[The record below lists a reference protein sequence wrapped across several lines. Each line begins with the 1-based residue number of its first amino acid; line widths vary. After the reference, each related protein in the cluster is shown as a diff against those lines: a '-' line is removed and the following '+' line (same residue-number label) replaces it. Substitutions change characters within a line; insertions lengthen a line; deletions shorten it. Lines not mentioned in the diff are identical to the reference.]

1 MRISKHRMRA
11 LFCCVVFVGVL
22 EVSCLQVKPSVTSA
36 GLRSTVHGSCLPR
49 EQRGL
54 PGLHCEARLARRGR
68 LYMAAS
74 LQTGSVPAS
83 QSARLHTI
91 VWTRLAAIVRAV
103 LLQAALLVSLFFFSP
118 TRAHAGLVFHPDE
131 ASEGVNVVYMDES
144 WNQGQEASGP
154 ATPMAK
160 IARADR
166 STLPLESTESERDSE
181 MHQRR
186 NDRLAAIKT
195 KMISMFS
202 HSHYAIAH
210 AERIE
215 RIASAQADKG
225 MGVDSQVHGSAERSP
240 VRKTLLP
247 IPSPFHA
254 LPHVTMYTRGGGGG
268 GDYGLAQGTP
278 SCTPPPEVLEKRQE
292 PHQTTYSRG
301 VGGGDHMLVEG
312 TPPPVPYVE
321 NMDYDDPDE
330 AVPTE
335 SRYELSAVR
344 DGTPP
349 ASNALASKDAE
360 AVHIKYAT
368 AEPETPRVAYP
379 RAAYPQ
385 AFAEPW
391 AECDSD
397 IHGLQTYTESVRFL
411 ETTLAESTEILKRQH
426 DAQAADVEK
435 ELVASF
441 QEEDTGAHDEAQQNI
456 LSVALKL
463 ALTGVVAY
471 GNQEDLLPAI
481 KYVGQQTVVI
491 GKSLGETAMHSSKAG
506 ALAAGNFVGG
516 HTATVSGHTARV
528 SKNVGGAVSRVVSQT
543 ASSAGK
549 LVGAQASSA
558 ATYVNAKAEST
569 LKYVGAK
576 AASTKMFVIG
586 ETPEKKVAVV
596 QVAGEHPQAY
606 KYLGD
611 QNGGG
616 AQQNPGA
623 EGASSSFLCGLE
635 SAAVLLSSVAI
646 VSAGIQ
652 CLCVCIFCIGT
663 RNCRYIHLP
672 FFAFPKIPLDLSA
685 CPRLHF
691 LDSTPNCPRRLVPNC
706 EADALLQCDLT

>member
-1 MRISKHRMRA
+1 MQGVIRVEENLGAAAVRSSKHGSMRA

-22 EVSCLQVKPSVTSA
+22 EVSCLQVKPSV
-36 GLRSTVHGSCLPR
+36 GLRSTVHGSCLLR

-54 PGLHCEARLARRGR
+54 PGLQCDARLARRGR
-68 LYMAAS
+68 LYMATS
-74 LQTGSVPAS
+74 LQTGSSPAA

-91 VWTRLAAIVRAV
+91 VWTRLAAIVRSV
-103 LLQAALLVSLFFFSP
+103 LFQAAVLVSLFFSSP

-131 ASEGVNVVYMDES
+131 ASEGVNVVYMDEN
-144 WNQGQEASGP
+144 WNKGQEASGP
-154 ATPMAK
+154 ATPVAE

-166 STLPLESTESERDSE
+166 SNLLLEITESERDSE

-215 RIASAQADKG
+215 RIASAEADKG
-225 MGVDSQVHGSAERSP
+225 MWVDSQVRGAAERSP
-240 VRKTLLP
+240 VKERKNLLP
-247 IPSPFHA
+247 IPSPF
-254 LPHVTMYTRGGGGG
+254 PPVTMYTRGGGGG
-268 GDYGLAQGTP
+268 GDYGLAEGTP
-278 SCTPPPEVLEKRQE
+278 PCTPPPEVLEKGQE

-321 NMDYDDPDE
+321 NMEYDDSDV

-349 ASNALASKDAE
+349 ASNDLAGKEAG
-360 AVHIKYAT
+360 AVHIKYAS
-368 AEPETPRVAYP
+368 AGPETPRAAYP
-379 RAAYPQ
+379 RAACSQ

-426 DAQAADVEK
+426 DAQASDVER
-435 ELVASF
+435 ELVASL
-441 QEEDTGAHDEAQQNI
+441 QEGEAGAHDEAQQGI

-481 KYVGQQTVVI
+481 KYVSQQTVVI
-491 GKSLGETAMHSSKAG
+491 GKSLGETAIHTSKAG
-506 ALAAGNFVGG
+506 AIAAGKFVGG

-528 SKNVGGAVSRVVSQT
+528 SKNVGVAVSRVVSET

-569 LKYVGAK
+569 LTFVSAK
-576 AASTKMFVIG
+576 AASTKMFVVG
-586 ETPEKKVAVV
+586 ETPEQKLGVV
-596 QVAGEHPQAY
+596 EVGGEHPQAY

-611 QNGGG
+611 KNGGG
-616 AQQNPGA
+616 ARQNRGA

-635 SAAVLLSSVAI
+635 SAAVLLSSVAV
-646 VSAGIQ
+646 VSAGIW
-652 CLCVCIFCIGT
+652 CLCIWIFCEYVSARET
-663 RNCRYIHLP
+663 ADP
-672 FFAFPKIPLDLSA
+672 PPLFCVLQN
-685 CPRLHF
+685 PR
-691 LDSTPNCPRRLVPNC
+691 
-706 EADALLQCDLT
+706 